1 MKLFSKTL
9 LFICLTFIMFMVMN
23 KNASAA
29 ISYKSELVNYTE
41 ISGVKEYTYDLYV
54 EITGSSKVNH
64 FEGRLVLNNLELVS
78 FTPHRDFINT
88 INFNTLEYNMTSNKI
103 YTSTTGKLVYA
114 QVVVR
119 KIDSSLECKFSY
131 EPYTYKLV
139 TTNTFSINKEA
150 YKDGVA
156 IKSVKAGEEFQY
168 KITVKSANNV
178 ITTDDVVVSDTIPS
192 ELQIL
197 SVSNSGSIS
206 GQKITWNLGKFDPGE
221 REVVLTVNVRA
232 KKDSKGLIR
241 NTAILTVGDN
251 KFQDEEPTDILYSQ
265 ITIDKKVSRTK
276 VKKDES
282 FYYIILVKNIGTGI
296 SENVTVEDTLDADL
310 EYISASITNK
320 GTGNKLVF
328 DLGNIEANQTK
339 SIKVNVKVKNTST
352 KEKMLNTAIA
362 KEDGKDPVDDSEEI
376 IIVEEKILP
385 DISISK
391 RATVNEV
398 KVGEE
403 FSYIITIKNNNELD
417 LIDLELKDTLDSNLE
432 FVSAEDE
439 VIVNDNT
446 CLWKFDLMGNEIKEI
461 VLTVKVKEEVDSDK
475 VINTA
480 ILTFEDKDI
489 PSEEIIIPI
498 IIPEPELP
506 PEEPIKPDD
515 KLPDNPNTGEI
526 LSLFLVGIGI
536 LFVGLIINY
545 IRKNNKIYKV

>member
-376 IIVEEKILP
+376 IIVEETILP